1 MGLFKRNQAAVRKP
15 AVKARP
21 SISSEAQASELRVRA
36 RRRLA
41 GAVALVLAAVVVLPM
56 LLDSEPVPVA
66 DDISIRIPDRNA
78 SFQGALPTAPT
89 PGADTL
95 TSLSGVAGQ
104 VAPSASAA
112 STALA
117 PAVPLQTPAQ
127 VPEAKLDDKPKEA
140 PKPKPE
146 STPTAKPAPS
156 PKLTARTEDGARAI
170 AMLEGRA
177 PDSIQPATKP
187 PPKPAAKGNFVVQ
200 VASYGSQADAQSRR
214 EKLYAAG
221 ITNAFIEPVTVNGK
235 SVYRLRVGSFP
246 SREAAQAAQTRLR
259 TLGYENGFIT
269 TQ

>member
-1 MGLFKRNQAAVRKP
+1 MGLFRRNQAAVRKP
-15 AVKARP
+15 MTKARP

-66 DDISIRIPDRNA
+66 DDISIRIPDRNT
-78 SFQGALPTAPT
+78 SFQASLPSAPVQTADAPVDA
-89 PGADTL
+89 PAA
-95 TSLSGVAGQ
+95 AGQ
-104 VAPSASAA
+104 VTPPPTQAATNKPSG
-112 STALA
+112 TN
-117 PAVPLQTPAQ
+117 QQETK
-127 VPEAKLDDKPKEA
+127 PEDRPKDP

-146 STPTAKPAPS
+146 PKEPAKAQPTPPPA
-156 PKLTARTEDGARAI
+156 ARTDDGAVAL
-170 AMLEGRA
+170 ALLEGRSSTSPKSA
-177 PDSIQPATKP
+177 
-187 PPKPAAKGNFVVQ
+187 PKPAAKGNFVVQ
-200 VASYGSQADAQSRR
+200 VASYGSQADAQARR

>member
-1 MGLFKRNQAAVRKP
+1 MGLFRRNQAAHRKQ

-66 DDISIRIPDRNA
+66 DDISIKIPDRNA
-78 SFQGALPTAPT
+78 SFQGALPSTPSPAPEQPAAAT
-89 PGADTL
+89 GT
-95 TSLSGVAGQ
+95 TGQ
-104 VAPSASAA
+104 VTTAAAVAMAPS
-112 STALA
+112 TPLA
-117 PAVPLQTPAQ
+117 TPAV
-127 VPEAKLDDKPKEA
+127 VPEAKIEDKPKDP

-146 STPTAKPAPS
+146 VKDPPKPPPS
-156 PKLTARTEDGARAI
+156 KLTARSEDGARAI
-170 AMLEGRA
+170 AMLEGRSPDA
-177 PDSIQPATKP
+177 PAKSQ
-187 PPKPAAKGNFVVQ
+187 PKPAVKGNFVVQ
-200 VASYGSQADAQSRR
+200 VASYGSQADAQARR

-235 SVYRLRVGSFP
+235 SVFRLRVGSFP

>member
-15 AVKARP
+15 ATKARP

-41 GAVALVLAAVVVLPM
+41 GAIALVLAAVVVLPM

-78 SFQGALPTAPT
+78 SFQTALPTSPSTGVDQTPATPGAAGQVTLAAPGALPPA
-89 PGADTL
+89 G
-95 TSLSGVAGQ
+95 SLQS
-104 VAPSASAA
+104 
-112 STALA
+112 
-117 PAVPLQTPAQ
+117 PAVI
-127 VPEAKLDDKPKEA
+127 PEAKLDDKPKEP
-140 PKPKPE
+140 PKAKPE
-146 STPTAKPAPS
+146 VKEAAKPS
-156 PKLTARTEDGARAI
+156 STPKLTARTEDGARAL

-177 PDSIQPATKP
+177 PDSIQPAAKP
-187 PPKPAAKGNFVVQ
+187 QPKPAVKGNFVVQ
-200 VASYGSQADAQSRR
+200 VASYGSQADAQARR

-235 SVYRLRVGSFP
+235 SVFRLRVGSFP

>member
-1 MGLFKRNQAAVRKP
+1 MGLFRRNQAAVRKP
-15 AVKARP
+15 AIKARP

-41 GAVALVLAAVVVLPM
+41 GAIALVLAAVVVLPM

-66 DDISIRIPDRNA
+66 DDISIRIPDRNT
-78 SFQGALPTAPT
+78 SFQGALPTSPAPI
-89 PGADTL
+89 PDQAA
-95 TSLSGVAGQ
+95 SI
-104 VAPSASAA
+104 PSASGQVSHAA
-112 STALA
+112 PLAQA
-117 PAVPLQTPAQ
+117 PAGLPQTPAL
-127 VPEAKLDDKPKEA
+127 VPEAKLDDKPKE
-140 PKPKPE
+140 PSKPKPE
-146 STPTAKPAPS
+146 TKEQPKPS
-156 PKLTARTEDGARAI
+156 SSSKLTARSEDGARAI
-170 AMLEGRA
+170 ALLEGRT
-177 PDSIQPATKP
+177 PDANQPAAKP
-187 PPKPAAKGNFVVQ
+187 QPKAAAKGNFVVQ

-235 SVYRLRVGSFP
+235 SVFRLRVGSFP

>member
-95 TSLSGVAGQ
+95 TSASGVAGQ
-104 VAPSASAA
+104 VTPSASAA
-112 STALA
+112 LA
-117 PAVPLQTPAQ
+117 PAAALQTPAQ
-127 VPEAKLDDKPKEA
+127 VPEAKLDDKPKES

-146 STPTAKPAPS
+146 NTATAKPAPP

-170 AMLEGRA
+170 AMLEGRV
-177 PDSIQPATKP
+177 PDSIQPAPKP

>member
-15 AVKARP
+15 AIKARP

-41 GAVALVLAAVVVLPM
+41 GAIALVLAAVVVLPM

-78 SFQGALPTAPT
+78 SFQQSLPTPPATGVDQAATAPGTTGQVTLAAPVALP
-89 PGADTL
+89 
-95 TSLSGVAGQ
+95 
-104 VAPSASAA
+104 
-112 STALA
+112 
-117 PAVPLQTPAQ
+117 PAVSLQTPPV
-127 VPEAKLDDKPKEA
+127 VPEAKLDDKPKEP
-140 PKPKPE
+140 PKVKSEVKEATKP
-146 STPTAKPAPS
+146 SPP
-156 PKLTARTEDGARAI
+156 PKLTARSEDGARAL

-177 PDSIQPATKP
+177 PDSIQPPAKP
-187 PPKPAAKGNFVVQ
+187 QPKPAVKGNFVVQ
-200 VASYGSQADAQSRR
+200 VASYGSQADAQARR

-235 SVYRLRVGSFP
+235 SVFRLRVGSFP

>member
-1 MGLFKRNQAAVRKP
+1 MGLFRRNQAAVRKP

-41 GAVALVLAAVVVLPM
+41 GAIALVLAAVVVLPM

-78 SFQGALPTAPT
+78 SFQGALPTSPASPAPGAEQSATT
-89 PGADTL
+89 PGT
-95 TSLSGVAGQ
+95 TGQ
-104 VAPSASAA
+104 VTPASPV
-112 STALA
+112 ALA
-117 PAVPLQTPAQ
+117 PAGALQNPAQ
-127 VPEAKLDDKPKEA
+127 VPEAKLEDKPKDP

-146 STPTAKPAPS
+146 TKEPPKPS
-156 PKLTARTEDGARAI
+156 SSSKLTARSEDGARAI

-177 PDSIQPATKP
+177 PDSGQPAAKP
-187 PPKPAAKGNFVVQ
+187 APKPAAKGNFVVQ

-235 SVYRLRVGSFP
+235 SVFRLRVGSFP

>member
-1 MGLFKRNQAAVRKP
+1 MGLFRRNQATIRKP

-41 GAVALVLAAVVVLPM
+41 GAIALVLAAVVVLPM

-66 DDISIRIPDRNA
+66 DDISIKIPDRNA
-78 SFQGALPTAPT
+78 SFQGALPSPPVTAPEQPASAT
-89 PGADTL
+89 GT
-95 TSLSGVAGQ
+95 TGQ
-104 VAPSASAA
+104 VTAPDAV
-112 STALA
+112 ALA
-117 PAVPLQTPAQ
+117 PAAPLATPAQ
-127 VPEAKLDDKPKEA
+127 VPEAKLEEKPKDP
-140 PKPKPE
+140 PKPKAEPKD
-146 STPTAKPAPS
+146 PPKPPPPS
-156 PKLTARTEDGARAI
+156 KLTARSEDGARAI
-170 AMLEGRA
+170 AMLEGRS
-177 PDSIQPATKP
+177 PDSAAPTTKP
-187 PPKPAAKGNFVVQ
+187 APKPAAKGNFVVQ
-200 VASYGSQADAQSRR
+200 VASYGSQADAQARR

-235 SVYRLRVGSFP
+235 SVFRLRVGAFQ